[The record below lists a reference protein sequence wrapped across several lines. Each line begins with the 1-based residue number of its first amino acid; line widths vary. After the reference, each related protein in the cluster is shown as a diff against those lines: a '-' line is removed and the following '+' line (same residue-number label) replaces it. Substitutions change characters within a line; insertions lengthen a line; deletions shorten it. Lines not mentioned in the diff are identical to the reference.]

1 MDDDDGDAASAAVPQ
16 QQQDREYHG
25 GDGDPNDNND
35 NRNDSNDNG
44 TNNISA
50 AEEYYKASGC
60 CKRVLYAMCLGLKST
75 EGNAGDDNNDDDT
88 PLIDLQADPWRIIR
102 KREIKADQ
110 KELVAEIMRRFLAY
124 HNSVGRLPPRAAYYS
139 VTKCIQWLL
148 DRPITLL
155 ADVLFLRQETNRY
168 RQTILVA
175 RMPPVAPM
183 DDDDDIDA
191 AVSAAA
197 DHNGTNTISAAEEY
211 YTASGCCK
219 RVLFAMCL
227 GLTKKS
233 NAGHDDDDTPL
244 IYLEVDP
251 WRTVRKSEI
260 KAGRKELAAEI
271 QRRSLTYHPAEK
283 IPRVTSYSM
292 TKCFQW
298 LLDHPIPCTTD
309 VLFLRHE
316 TNRYRRTIILAM
328 TTPPGAL
335 MLRRGNGD
343 SSTAAAIPRQYQTGL
358 CGAAPVAPREEEGE
372 EGAPPVATTNH
383 HHRIMIP
390 PTTNHPTRLDD
401 KSAHDDDDDDNNKN
415 NSTANI
421 AAAGAAAV
429 APDAT
434 AACGG
439 PTNAEVTLPAVA
451 TIHTDRLARR
461 QSPCLNVNDSS
472 SSSSDDCYDDDYDE
486 DDEDDDDD
494 DEDDDLRRL
503 VVAMVT
509 AVSALIGT
517 RRRRRRDRNKSRRL
531 LYVRQRL
538 DQLRDQ
544 SREYRRD
551 AVMATADDENTQ
563 EYKAFC
569 DREVAAITK
578 EMEDLQQ
585 ERERLEERSKKKK
598 QKTRHNE
605 T

>member
-1 MDDDDGDAASAAVPQ
+1 MS
-16 QQQDREYHG
+16 
-25 GDGDPNDNND
+25 
-35 NRNDSNDNG
+35 
-44 TNNISA
+44 
-50 AEEYYKASGC
+50 SGC

-75 EGNAGDDNNDDDT
+75 AEGNAGDNNDDDT
-88 PLIDLQADPWRIIR
+88 PLIDLKADPWRTIR

-124 HNSVGRLPPRAAYYS
+124 HNNSVGRLPPRATYYS

-155 ADVLFLRQETNRY
+155 ADVLFLRNETNRY
-168 RQTILVA
+168 RQTMIVA
-175 RMPPVAPM
+175 RTPPVAPM
-183 DDDDDIDA
+183 DDDDDDDDGENA
-191 AVSAAA
+191 VVSAVAA
-197 DHNGTNTISAAEEY
+197 HNNGTNTISAAEEY

-227 GLTKKS
+227 GLTKNS
-233 NAGHDDDDTPL
+233 TADNAADDNDNDDDDTPL

-271 QRRSLTYHPAEK
+271 QRRSLTYHPADQPPPK
-283 IPRVTSYSM
+283 LPRVSSYSV
-292 TKCFQW
+292 TKCIQW
-298 LLDHPIPCTTD
+298 LLDHPIPFTTD

-316 TNRYRRTIILAM
+316 TNRYRRTIHVA
-328 TTPPGAL
+328 TTT
-335 MLRRGNGD
+335 MVRRSHD
-343 SSTAAAIPRQYQTGL
+343 SGRDGSTVITPRQHQAGLHGAAA
-358 CGAAPVAPREEEGE
+358 AVAPREEEGGE
-372 EGAPPVATTNH
+372 ALPVATTNH
-383 HHRIMIP
+383 HHSTMIP
-390 PTTNHPTRLDD
+390 PTTNQHPTVRVDNTT
-401 KSAHDDDDDDNNKN
+401 AHDDDDDDDNNN
-415 NSTANI
+415 NDNTNI
-421 AAAGAAAV
+421 AAAAAVVV

-434 AACGG
+434 AAHGG
-439 PTNAEVTLPAVA
+439 SPNADSTLPAAAAA
-451 TIHTDRLARR
+451 TNNDDRLARR
-461 QSPCLNVNDSS
+461 QSPCPDVNDSS
-472 SSSSDDCYDDDYDE
+472 SSSSDDSYDDYDDENGE
-486 DDEDDDDD
+486 D
-494 DEDDDLRRL
+494 DDDLRRR

-517 RRRRRRDRNKSRRL
+517 RRRRRRDRQKSRRL

-544 SREYRRD
+544 CREYRRIAVLATTDD
-551 AVMATADDENTQ
+551 AQ

-569 DREVAAITK
+569 DREVASMTK

-585 ERERLEERSKKKK
+585 ERERLKERSKKK